1 MENYSK
7 LPTINSFISRV
18 RRNHALEHAS
28 IHVLSAQKRSKS
40 IIGRS
45 DSKGFFL
52 YTDLPIEIIEDGVY
66 QAERRLRS
74 GEHHLAIHPNCGT
87 NLLTAGILSAG
98 AAFLSLQG
106 AKEEKLHER
115 VQRLPLA
122 VLGAV
127 VGLLLAQPLG
137 NLFQQHLTTKS
148 TLGSLTVQS
157 IRALRPGGNT
167 LYRILTQYD

>member
-1 MENYSK
+1 MDNYSQ
-7 LPTINSFISRV
+7 LSTIKSFISRV

-28 IHVLSAQKRSKS
+28 IHVLSVQKRSKP

-52 YTDLPIEIIEDGVY
+52 YTDLPMEVIEDGVY

-115 VQRLPLA
+115 VQRLPFA
-122 VLGAV
+122 ILGAM
-127 VGLLLAQPLG
+127 VGLLLSQPLG
-137 NLFQQHLTTKS
+137 NMFQQHLTTRS
-148 TLGSLTVQS
+148 DLGALTVQS
-157 IRALRPGGNT
+157 IRAMRPSGNT
-167 LYRILTQYD
+167 LYRILTQYG

>member
-1 MENYSK
+1 MDNYSQ
-7 LPTINSFISRV
+7 LSTIKSFISRV

-28 IHVLSAQKRSKS
+28 IHVLSAQKRSKP

-52 YTDLPIEIIEDGVY
+52 YTDLPMEVIEDGVY

-115 VQRLPLA
+115 VQRLPFA
-122 VLGAV
+122 ILGAM
-127 VGLLLAQPLG
+127 VGLMLSQPLG
-137 NLFQQHLTTKS
+137 NMFQQHLTTRS
-148 TLGSLTVQS
+148 DLGALTVQS
-157 IRALRPGGNT
+157 IRAMRPSGNT
-167 LYRILTQYD
+167 LYRILTQYG